1 MDRRT
6 FLSWVGVGTLASSLP
21 VAIAACTSKETPRSE
36 VSPSP
41 ETSDTTASAPAKTNP
56 AGFVEVGKLSELK
69 DTGFVKQEDFEG
81 SPLLVILDP
90 KDKTKAVAFKNQCTH
105 NGCAVEWKAKEG
117 VLVCPCHG
125 SKYKPDGTVAN
136 GPATNP
142 LPTYTAK
149 IEGEAVW
156 VKAS

>member
-21 VAIAACTSKETPRSE
+21 VAIVACTSSETSNSE
-36 VSPSP
+36 ASP
-41 ETSDTTASAPAKTNP
+41 ETSDTTASAPAKANP
-56 AGFVEVGKLSELK
+56 EGFVEVGKLSELK
-69 DTGFVKQEDFEG
+69 DTGFVKQKDFEG
-81 SPLLVILDP
+81 APLLVILDP
-90 KDKTKAVAFKNQCTH
+90 KDQTKAVAFKNQCTH
-105 NGCAVEWKAKEG
+105 NGCAVDWKAKEG

-136 GPATNP
+136 GPATGS

-149 IEGEAVW
+149 IEGEAVL